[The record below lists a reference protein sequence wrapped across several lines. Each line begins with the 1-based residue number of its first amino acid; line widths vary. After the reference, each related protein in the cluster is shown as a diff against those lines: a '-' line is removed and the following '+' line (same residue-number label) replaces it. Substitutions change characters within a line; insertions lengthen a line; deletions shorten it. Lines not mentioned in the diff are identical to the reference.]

1 MHITSAK
8 QLAEYF
14 GIVVGEDRLKL
25 SSVIAVTIA
34 GVPRHSRVS
43 LPRPH

>member
-14 GIVVGEDRLKL
+14 GVVVGEDRPEL

-34 GVPRHSRVS
+34 GVSGHSRVS